1 VKDSILDNHELDHRF
16 DGVVSELRDQ
26 GLQVSVHSA
35 SNETWFVKGDGIFT
49 GYIATGAELLELKRA
64 EKLNI
69 EGIKSLG

>member
-1 VKDSILDNHELDHRF
+1 M
-16 DGVVSELRDQ
+16 VSELRDQ